1 MQISERSYG
10 MKGVGPFYVLERHFL
25 RVSFCLSKQPFL
37 KASYLETLSVG
48 KQTPAI
54 VSETET
60 AATEFTVKAA
70 ASDDTQPPQTGNN
83 QTGDSH
89 NSGTSTGIPFP
100 RRRETA
106 AMWCCGFPCCLRREP
121 DCWEQPY
128 TAERKN
134 IISNL

>member
-1 MQISERSYG
+1 MQISERYYG

-48 KQTPAI
+48 KHTLAI
-54 VSETET
+54 VSETGT

-70 ASDDTQPPQTGNN
+70 ASDDIQPPQTGNN

-89 NSGTSTGIPFP
+89 NSGTSTGDTVSPQTGDSSNVVLWVSLLFASGAGFLGATVY
-100 RRRETA
+100 RRKKKYN
-106 AMWCCGFPCCLRREP
+106 
-121 DCWEQPY
+121 Q
-128 TAERKN
+128 
-134 IISNL
+134 

>member
-1 MQISERSYG
+1 

-25 RVSFCLSKQPFL
+25 RVSFCLSKQLFL

-48 KQTPAI
+48 KHTLAI
-54 VSETET
+54 VSETGT

-89 NSGTSTGIPFP
+89 NSGTSTGDTVSPQTGDSSNVVLWVSLLFASGAGLLGATVY
-100 RRRETA
+100 RRKKKYN
-106 AMWCCGFPCCLRREP
+106 
-121 DCWEQPY
+121 Q
-128 TAERKN
+128 
-134 IISNL
+134 

>member
-1 MQISERSYG
+1 

-37 KASYLETLSVG
+37 KAPYLETLSVG
-48 KQTPAI
+48 KHTPAI
-54 VSETET
+54 VSENGT

-89 NSGTSTGIPFP
+89 NSGTSTGDTVSPQTGDSSNVVLWVSLLFASGAGLLGATVY
-100 RRRETA
+100 RRKKKYN
-106 AMWCCGFPCCLRREP
+106 
-121 DCWEQPY
+121 Q
-128 TAERKN
+128 
-134 IISNL
+134 

>member
-1 MQISERSYG
+1 

-48 KQTPAI
+48 KHTLAI
-54 VSETET
+54 VSETGT

-89 NSGTSTGIPFP
+89 NSGTSTGDTVSPQTGDSSNVVLWVSLLFASGVGLFG
-100 RRRETA
+100 A
-106 AMWCCGFPCCLRREP
+106 AV
-121 DCWEQPY
+121 Y
-128 TAERKN
+128 SRKRKY
-134 IISNL
+134 SK